1 MWFKNLFKV
10 NSNINQN
17 GNTTIKNSNIQLK
30 DNMEEMLIK
39 ITRVE
44 TQLEWIIDKV
54 KQMDRF
60 DLKMNETLLSVK
72 NDVKY
77 LKEKVYSSKR
87 SWM

>member
-1 MWFKNLFKV
+1 MWFKNLFKANTTV
-10 NSNINQN
+10 NQN
-17 GNTTIKNSNIQLK
+17 GNTTIKNSNIQVK
-30 DNMEEMLIK
+30 DEFNELIIK

-44 TQLEWIIDKV
+44 TQLDWIIDKI

-77 LKEKVYSSKR
+77 LKEKVYRNKR
-87 SWM
+87 SWV